1 MDYEEAVL
9 ALQAGDYDRAVRLF
23 APAARDANYCSDVIN
38 HFYTLALHH
47 AGENAKLAE
56 VAFEVGNRMLSDDA
70 ASALDYFQRALVAG
84 LSARK
89 TRQIG
94 VVFEQWASRIGRGG
108 EKPARPESIRRVA
121 HVVGGLV
128 PGSAS
133 SRYLQTLTRGLKS
146 HRIESIVF
154 TTEWASSWFFNP
166 TGGPHSERI
175 DMEADVRIASVEG
188 DFCERADRITRS
200 IRASDCQAVLFHANL
215 TEQITARVAAGR
227 PTPVQVHVNH
237 EGEMDADLFDGRVH
251 LFRDS
256 LERTRFSDRLNRWI
270 PPASDIE
277 SRLAPVRS
285 ERSEIGGATSISAT
299 FGTLPTISR
308 EPFLESLREILR
320 RFPKHIHL
328 FAGIGDVRAAR
339 NDFRQ
344 AEVLPQ
350 VRFLGHQTDS
360 AHLLPQ
366 IDIYLASY
374 QSHGWESVLDA
385 MGAGKPVVVLGHAA
399 DSHDSSGAE
408 LVGVDELIASDP
420 GQFVAIASQL
430 IRDADYRDALAQA
443 VQLRFGREF
452 RPDNLGRRY
461 AEFMEELSQTGTG
474 A

>member
-23 APAARDANYCSDVIN
+23 APAGRDANYRSDVIN

-47 AGENAKLAE
+47 AGENGKLAE
-56 VAFEVGNRMLSDDA
+56 VAFDVGNRMLSDDA

-84 LSARK
+84 LSAGE

-94 VVFEQWASRIGRGG
+94 VVFEQWASRIGGGG

-121 HVVGGLV
+121 HVVGGLA

-166 TGGPHSERI
+166 TGPHSERI
-175 DMEADVRIASVEG
+175 DMEAEVRIASVEG
-188 DFCERADRITRS
+188 DFCERADRIARS
-200 IRASDCQAVLFHANL
+200 IRESDCQAALFHANL
-215 TEQITARVAAGR
+215 TEQITARVAAGS

-256 LERTRFSDRLNRWI
+256 LRRTRFSDRLNRWI

-277 SRLAPVRS
+277 SRLAQVHS
-285 ERSEIGGATSISAT
+285 ERTEIGGATSISAT
-299 FGTLPTISR
+299 LGTLPTISR
-308 EPFLESLREILR
+308 EPFLDSLREILR

-339 NDFRQ
+339 NYFRQ

-385 MGAGKPVVVLGHAA
+385 MGAGKPVVVLGHEA

-430 IRDADYRDALAQA
+430 IRDADYRDAVAQA

-461 AEFMEELSQTGTG
+461 AEFMEELVLGSAQQ
-474 A
+474 